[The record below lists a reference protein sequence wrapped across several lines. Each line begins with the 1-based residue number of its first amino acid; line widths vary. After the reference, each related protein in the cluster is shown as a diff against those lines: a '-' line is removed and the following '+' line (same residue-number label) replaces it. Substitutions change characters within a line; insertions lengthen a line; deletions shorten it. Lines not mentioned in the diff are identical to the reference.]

1 MFSIFVSRI
10 TVTYDDIAME
20 YK

>member
-1 MFSIFVSRI
+1 MFSIFVSKI